1 METIVSLLVL
11 GAIFLITYVVKSLST
26 SQGDGGKQVFGEGF
40 PTIEILE
47 PEQEPEQKVSRPSVA
62 PRVSTIP
69 TSHVERSPQF
79 KKEPAQ
85 SPRVASN
92 IQLLKNEDPAKHGY
106 SVALNNK
113 SDAKRAFIHSEIFN
127 RKY

>member
-47 PEQEPEQKVSRPSVA
+47 PEQKVSRPSVA

-79 KKEPAQ
+79 KKESAQ

-92 IQLLKNEDPAKHGY
+92 IQLPKNEDPAKHGY

-113 SDAKRAFIHSEIFN
+113 SDAKRAFIYSEIFN